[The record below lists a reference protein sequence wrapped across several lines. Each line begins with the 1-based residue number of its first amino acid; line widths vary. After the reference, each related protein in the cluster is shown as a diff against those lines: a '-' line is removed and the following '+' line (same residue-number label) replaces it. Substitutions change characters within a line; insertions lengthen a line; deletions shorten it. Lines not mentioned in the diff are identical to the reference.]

1 MDHYIQTSHKM
12 MLPATMQQGS
22 WYQAMA
28 KPSSESSRNTSRKCR
43 PAGHDLSRHGH
54 GQKAHE
60 GFRPPKKKR
69 GAEELRENRERNELE
84 SLGNKPVAML
94 VSSCGGRAGWMAL
107 WHCWMYFILYIYIYI
122 WDPEALQPGISF
134 CGCDMVW
141 LHAQYVRISDY
152 SQACFGQACPCAD
165 PVVARHMS
173 QVALLSVGD
182 AGCGWWP
189 FSFHEKLP

>member
-60 GFRPPKKKR
+60 GFRSPKKKR
-69 GAEELRENRERNELE
+69 GAEELRENRERHELE

-94 VSSCGGRAGWMAL
+94 VSSCGGRAGWMPL
-107 WHCWMYFILYIYIYI
+107 WHCWMYFILYVYIYLRSRSPTTWNQFLDVTWCDCMLNMFEYLSI
-122 WDPEALQPGISF
+122 PSLFWPSMSMCRSSGSSAHITS
-134 CGCDMVW
+134 CATMCSGCWMW
-141 LHAQYVRISDY
+141 L
-152 SQACFGQACPCAD
+152 
-165 PVVARHMS
+165 VAF
-173 QVALLSVGD
+173 D
-182 AGCGWWP
+182 TK
-189 FSFHEKLP
+189 KLP

>member
-69 GAEELRENRERNELE
+69 GAEELREIRERHELE
-84 SLGNKPVAML
+84 SLGSKPACSHACL
-94 VSSCGGRAGWMAL
+94 ELWWSGRLDASLAL
-107 WHCWMYFILYIYIYI
+107 LDAFYSIFFFG
-122 WDPEALQPGISF
+122 DREALQPGISF
-134 CGCDMVW
+134 CGCDMV
-141 LHAQYVRISDY
+141 
-152 SQACFGQACPCAD
+152 
-165 PVVARHMS
+165 
-173 QVALLSVGD
+173 
-182 AGCGWWP
+182 
-189 FSFHEKLP
+189 

>member
-122 WDPEALQPGISF
+122 YI
-134 CGCDMVW
+134 
-141 LHAQYVRISDY
+141 
-152 SQACFGQACPCAD
+152 
-165 PVVARHMS
+165 
-173 QVALLSVGD
+173 
-182 AGCGWWP
+182 
-189 FSFHEKLP
+189 